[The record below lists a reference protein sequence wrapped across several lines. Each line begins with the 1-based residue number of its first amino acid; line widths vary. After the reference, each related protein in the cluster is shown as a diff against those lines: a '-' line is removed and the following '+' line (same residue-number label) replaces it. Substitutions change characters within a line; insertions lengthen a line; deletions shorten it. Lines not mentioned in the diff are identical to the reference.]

1 VESTFLGLI
10 PRGLFLDEMRNILH
24 EMNRCMRSKDKLGI
38 ARKNVAS
45 PVREV
50 SSTHCESEKSG
61 KIQQNHSC
69 ATIHMHFAHTTS
81 HEEIHRRGIR
91 ALLLYTHWRHCVNSF
106 RAKFFAFR
114 GENGTREIRPKRKS
128 TLIING
134 CYIKRRSGRFDQYWI
149 TKV

>member
-10 PRGLFLDEMRNILH
+10 PRGLFLDEIRNILH
-24 EMNRCMRSKDKLGI
+24 EMNCCMRSKDKLGI